1 MVRFLQAMASPTWRN
16 RLRITS
22 EIILKISTI
31 LSNTKKKQ
39 KNKKLHHLS
48 DMKKK
53 IEWKKRIISIE
64 YKDPQRTTQDKGP
77 WSTTFSMS
85 ITSIHNGSSYRI
97 HAMEQRTQESI
108 RYQNTH
114 LTRHNV
120 LEKFIL
126 KFTTKLQS
134 YGSCA
139 LSTLNH
145 LFPKPHQ
152 FILNCL

>member
-16 RLRITS
+16 RLGIS

-64 YKDPQRTTQDKGP
+64 YKDP
-77 WSTTFSMS
+77 
-85 ITSIHNGSSYRI
+85 
-97 HAMEQRTQESI
+97 
-108 RYQNTH
+108 
-114 LTRHNV
+114 
-120 LEKFIL
+120 
-126 KFTTKLQS
+126 
-134 YGSCA
+134 
-139 LSTLNH
+139 
-145 LFPKPHQ
+145 
-152 FILNCL
+152 